1 MPPKK
6 EDGMYHHYFTLLKK
20 YRKKYGK
27 VMLLYQVGSFYE
39 VYGLYDNNTKEYLKD
54 FNDANELGII
64 AEVNVN
70 LRANQK
76 YNGYTI
82 SMAGYP
88 LLTPL
93 VKYIPKL
100 LKLGWTVP
108 VWKQREQKKNSDRYE
123 YNVFSAGTSWLN
135 DNNNLS
141 NCFTVCWLEQY
152 KSDVE
157 SKLPYLYC
165 GLANIDIYT

>member
-1 MPPKK
+1 
-6 EDGMYHHYFTLLKK
+6 
-20 YRKKYGK
+20 
-27 VMLLYQVGSFYE
+27 MLLYQVGSFYE

-54 FNDANELGII
+54 FNDANELGVI

-82 SMAGYP
+82 SMGGYP

-108 VWKQREQKKNSDRYE
+108 VWKQRSRKKIVIDM
-123 YNVFSAGTSWLN
+123 
-135 DNNNLS
+135 
-141 NCFTVCWLEQY
+141 
-152 KSDVE
+152 
-157 SKLPYLYC
+157 
-165 GLANIDIYT
+165 NITFFCRNFLVK